1 MLATAA
7 SASGTAAS
15 VTLLSR
21 IAATH
26 PHITKARAD
35 ARCRTIAIDHG
46 ARHGGVDVHP
56 VQRPPGARGFTI
68 IPRRWTIKRSI
79 GSSCTTDASPATTRH
94 TRTGPKP

>member
-7 SASGTAAS
+7 GASDTAVG

-26 PHITKARAD
+26 PHLTKARAD

-46 ARHGGVDVHP
+46 ARHGIDVRP

-68 IPRRWTIKRSI
+68 IPRR
-79 GSSCTTDASPATTRH
+79 
-94 TRTGPKP
+94 